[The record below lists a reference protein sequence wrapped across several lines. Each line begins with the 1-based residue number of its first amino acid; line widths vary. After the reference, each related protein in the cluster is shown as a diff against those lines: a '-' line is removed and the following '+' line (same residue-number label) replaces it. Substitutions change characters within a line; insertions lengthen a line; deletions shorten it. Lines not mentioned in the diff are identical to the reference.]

1 MGRSLQ
7 SKETVMDNRRAD
19 TARENDDNE
28 LLDNEEPT
36 PSQGGS
42 SGGNLQ
48 EDVATQAELERVHD
62 PEAHEGVDKQDDI
75 DHQQRHENQHP
86 ADESSGGNPSE

>member
-1 MGRSLQ
+1 
-7 SKETVMDNRRAD
+7 MDNRRTD
-19 TARENDDNE
+19 TARENDDSD
-28 LLDNEEPT
+28 LIDRAEPT

-48 EDVATQAELERVHD
+48 EDIATQAELERVRD

-75 DHQQRHENQHP
+75 NHGQAYSSGQP
-86 ADESSGGNPSE
+86 ADKSTGGGSSD